1 MENKN
6 DESGPSL
13 KGDYKKHLRAS
24 FTCSCREGL
33 AGQSLEEVLA
43 WTKMNKGHE
52 SQNAIYNL
60 PMFKSAITPLLPSA
74 SFSFVPEFS

>member
-1 MENKN
+1 MIGGYVLAGTWSERKNVVLKKIMENKN

-43 WTKMNKGHE
+43 
-52 SQNAIYNL
+52 
-60 PMFKSAITPLLPSA
+60 
-74 SFSFVPEFS
+74 